1 MTILSFLLLLTN
13 RFRLLIEVLSEE
25 LGVES
30 SLTKFGQL
38 FATNSGGQRL
48 LVLLLSDSDLDATA
62 SALSPDGVGLE
73 VLMIQDVDQVAV
85 FPRRKANIDFFFWRV
100 EFFYFLL
107 LKDDARRRSR
117 VHASQVSL

>member
-48 LVLLLSDSDLDATA
+48 LVLLLSDSDLDTTA

-85 FPRRKANIDFFFWRV
+85 FPRRKANILFWIEIFFVFFFNA
-100 EFFYFLL
+100 L
-107 LKDDARRRSR
+107 
-117 VHASQVSL
+117 